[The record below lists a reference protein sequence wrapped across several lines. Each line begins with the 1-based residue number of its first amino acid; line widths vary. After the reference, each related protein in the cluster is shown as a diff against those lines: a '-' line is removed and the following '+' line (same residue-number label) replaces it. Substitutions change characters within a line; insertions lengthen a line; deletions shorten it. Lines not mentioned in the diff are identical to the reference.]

1 MTYEVKTEILG
12 FENIKS
18 VEFNEIDG
26 LFANIKS
33 NENDGIS
40 FTLVNPYLL
49 REYSFDL
56 PSSAKVLLDID
67 ETSNILVYNIM
78 VVQNPLNESRVN
90 FLAPIIFN
98 KDKGIMGQITLRAVD
113 NPSFGL
119 AEQLKNFTIA
129 A

>member
-12 FENIKS
+12 FENIS
-18 VEFNEIDG
+18 SMEFIEVDN
-26 LFANIKS
+26 LFATIKS
-33 NENDGIS
+33 NGEPIS

-56 PSSAKVLLDID
+56 PNSAKVLLGID

-98 KDKGIMGQITLRAVD
+98 KDKGLMGQITLRAAD
-113 NPSFGL
+113 YPNFGF
-119 AEQLKNFTIA
+119 AEELKTFMIA